1 MHKRVCVS
9 EGKKCSFFEKIGV
22 FCFLVTLVL
31 KFALLPYYR
40 QNKDFFLK
48 VNLSTLNHGE
58 KSIYKYFMH
67 VFTRTKY

>member
-40 QNKDFFLK
+40 QNKDFFFE
-48 VNLSTLNHGE
+48 G
-58 KSIYKYFMH
+58 KSIH
-67 VFTRTKY
+67 VKSRRKINLQILHERFYTD